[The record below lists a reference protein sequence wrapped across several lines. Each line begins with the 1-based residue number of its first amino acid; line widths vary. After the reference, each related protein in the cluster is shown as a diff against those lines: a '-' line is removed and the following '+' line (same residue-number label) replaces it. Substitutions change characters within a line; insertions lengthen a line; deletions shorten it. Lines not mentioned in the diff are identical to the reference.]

1 MATRGRSQPAAMSMT
16 LAAALLASVA
26 CASHSE
32 EERKGTT
39 SSASQEGAPAPQEGR
54 TASLSPI
61 PVHAPAMSGGD
72 AAPGRAAMPGEATG
86 GDSGELTWTVP
97 KEWQEEPPT
106 SAMRKA
112 QYRLAAAPGDREGG
126 ECVVYYFGA
135 GQGGDVKSNLDRWAS
150 QFTGWGSNGPK
161 FSEMKAGGL
170 TVSRAEVRGTYT
182 PSPMAMGSG
191 SEAQPKPDYMLL
203 GAIVPG
209 GDANWFFKCTGPAK
223 TMEANRERFDAL
235 LASVHPAR

>member
-26 CASHSE
+26 CAGKAKE
-32 EERKGTT
+32 DRTATT

-61 PVHAPAMSGGD
+61 PVHAPAMSGDD
-72 AAPGRAAMPGEATG
+72 AASGQAAMPGEATG

-97 KEWQEEPPT
+97 KEWQEEPAT